1 MIDRS
6 VRHSPQ
12 PLQRMSDTDLI
23 RLLNS
28 VGKRIFV
35 DFYPQFSDL
44 SLPTGEIVEML
55 PGEYTLEARRTRAS
69 KGRRICREGLGPE
82 ALRII
87 ADSDNVEP
95 GAARRARQLVEGT

>member
-1 MIDRS
+1 
-6 VRHSPQ
+6 
-12 PLQRMSDTDLI
+12 MSETDLI

-35 DFYPQFSDL
+35 EFYPEFSDL
-44 SLPTGEIVEML
+44 SLPTSEIVKML
-55 PGEYTLEARRTRAS
+55 PEEYTLKSRQSRAS

-95 GAARRARQLVEGT
+95 GAARRARQLLEGA